1 MLTEESLLIA
11 RLQDALLNSTKKQF
25 PYFLG
30 FLNEHQMSVVLQ
42 YIKKEKLNNYKFFGG
57 YENSERCLLAIAG
70 GNFEIEDYYFPVS
83 GICFNY
89 KIDFKLSHRDFL
101 GALMGLGIKRESV
114 GDILIADGYAVVFVK
129 NEIKNYVISQIQK
142 IGSVGVSVSLWDGT
156 TLPMHNQFYDVNC
169 TVSSARLDNIVSAVV
184 PLSRDKAA
192 TAIKQGLVFIN
203 SMVIEN
209 VSHIVKEGDKISVR
223 GKGKFV
229 VRDFSGVT
237 KKGRLKLTVQK
248 YK

>member
-1 MLTEESLLIA
+1 M
-11 RLQDALLNSTKKQF
+11 
-25 PYFLG
+25 
-30 FLNEHQMSVVLQ
+30 
-42 YIKKEKLNNYKFFGG
+42 
-57 YENSERCLLAIAG
+57 
-70 GNFEIEDYYFPVS
+70 
-83 GICFNY
+83 
-89 KIDFKLSHRDFL
+89 DFKLSHRDFL

-114 GDILIADGYAVVFVK
+114 GDILTADGYAVVFVK

-184 PLSRDKAA
+184 SLSRDKAA

-229 VRDFSGVT
+229 VRDFPEL
-237 KKGRLKLTVQK
+237 LKRKIKANCSK